1 MIRKSFPLTRFA
13 IAAVLLAG
21 TGLAAGC
28 TGGEEVQRSAAPADT
43 RPVRVA
49 PVEIAPL
56 GSTVRAVGLLAPKD
70 EARLSFKLGGV
81 IDSIRVE
88 EGASVKQGQVLA
100 SLKQAE
106 IGSTVEQA
114 RQGATKAR
122 RDLDRAKALYADG
135 VATEEQVQ
143 DLTTAYAVAAA
154 GLRSA
159 EFNAQY
165 ARIEAPAD
173 GVVLRKL
180 ADANE
185 LVQAGQP
192 VLVVGGTERGW
203 IVKTSIADRDV
214 VNVAVGDLAQVTFDA
229 FPGRIF
235 AGRVRQ
241 VSSAADPMTGTF
253 PIEVQVDAGGAK
265 FVQGLVA
272 KLGLVPKGA
281 QIASAPVVPLQAL
294 LEASGGDAAVF
305 VFDPATNVVRRTTI
319 RIGRISDERIEVLA
333 GVQPGEQIVVDGAA
347 FLEDGEVVRL
357 ASALVAAA
365 R

>member
-1 MIRKSFPLTRFA
+1 MILTNLLLARPA
-13 IAAVLLAG
+13 TVALLLAG
-21 TGLAAGC
+21 GALLAAC
-28 TGGEEVQRSAAPADT
+28 GGEVAQRSAAETDV

-56 GSTVRAVGLLAPKD
+56 GGTVRAVGLLAPKD

-88 EGASVKQGQVLA
+88 EGASVKHGQVLA

-114 RQGATKAR
+114 RQAAAKAR
-122 RDLDRAKALYADG
+122 RDLERAKSLYADG

-143 DLTTAYAVAAA
+143 DLTTAYEVAAA

-185 LVQAGQP
+185 LVAAGQP

-203 IVKTSIADRDV
+203 IVKTSLADRDV
-214 VNVAVGDLAQVTFDA
+214 VNLAVGDLAQVTFDA
-229 FPGRIF
+229 FPGRTF
-235 AGRVRQ
+235 AGRVRN

-253 PIEVQVDAGGAK
+253 PIEVQVDGGDAK

-272 KLGLVPKGA
+272 KLGLVPRGA
-281 QIASAPVVPLQAL
+281 QAASAPVVPLQAL
-294 LEASGGDAAVF
+294 VEASGGSAV
-305 VFDPATNVVRRTTI
+305 VYVLDPSSGKVKRTAIRTG
-319 RIGRISDERIEVLA
+319 RIGADRIEVVA
-333 GVQPGEQIVVDGAA
+333 GVQPGQQVVVDGAA
-347 FLEDGEVVRL
+347 FLEDGETVRTV
-357 ASALVAAA
+357 AALVAEA

>member
-1 MIRKSFPLTRFA
+1 MIVTKPYLARATAAALLLA
-13 IAAVLLAG
+13 GAVLLAG
-21 TGLAAGC
+21 CGGDAAKHS
-28 TGGEEVQRSAAPADT
+28 TTATDA

-88 EGASVKQGQVLA
+88 EGAAVKHGQVLA

-114 RQGATKAR
+114 RQAAAKAR
-122 RDLDRAKALYADG
+122 RDLERAKSLYADG

-143 DLTTAYAVAAA
+143 DLGTAYEVAAA
-154 GLRSA
+154 ALRSA

-173 GVVLRKL
+173 GVVLRRL

-203 IVKTSIADRDV
+203 IVKTALADRDV
-214 VNVAVGDLAQVTFDA
+214 VNVAVGDLAEVTFDA
-229 FPGRIF
+229 FPGRTF
-235 AGRVRQ
+235 AGRVRN

-253 PIEVQVDAGGAK
+253 PIEVQVDGGDAK

-281 QIASAPVVPLQAL
+281 QIASAPVVPLPAL
-294 LEASGGDAAVF
+294 VEASGDSASVY
-305 VFDPATNVVRRTTI
+305 VLDPATSTVKRTVIRTG
-319 RIGRISDERIEVLA
+319 RIGADRIEVVS
-333 GVQPGEQIVVDGAA
+333 GVRPGQQIVVEGAA
-347 FLEDGEVVRL
+347 FLEDGEAVRL
-357 ASALVAAA
+357 APAVVAEA